1 MEETNE
7 DDEEDEVPLQGT
19 AQTQIEKGN
28 QMIIQNWESK
38 TARRSHKPRRG
49 LAP

>member
-19 AQTQIEKGN
+19 AQTQNRERQSNDNTKLRK
-28 QMIIQNWESK
+28 QD
-38 TARRSHKPRRG
+38 RSQVT
-49 LAP
+49 